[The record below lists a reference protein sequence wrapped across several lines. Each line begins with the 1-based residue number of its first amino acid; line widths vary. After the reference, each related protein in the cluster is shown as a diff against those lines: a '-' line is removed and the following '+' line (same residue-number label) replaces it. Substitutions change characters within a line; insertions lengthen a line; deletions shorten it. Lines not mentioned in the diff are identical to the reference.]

1 MASNPAPFSYSNAVL
16 LCECED
22 LSMISDAQWESLV
35 VSCRKYR
42 LVLPARNKRQRTE
55 VEVQAPA
62 PSQDIQDIPA
72 TFPGADPFGPDME
85 TSQRKI
91 QGRKRDAGGKQKFPF
106 HRMALAKKKTSKP
119 AAPPKEEAPEPW
131 IALSDS
137 WPCDTCTYST
147 KIVKREGEAVAVL
160 TTASVPGDTDIR
172 PFQGWIPREE
182 RYAEISEDQPRAAV
196 VSLLLASWLRD
207 ADVPL
212 DMFRAIST
220 TSVLW
225 ASTRHKTLWMYV
237 DAEADWVRPRPTVEV
252 RDPNEINP
260 WNYIEATPPKECVVG
275 WLHLPS
281 IAPLCDMA
289 GIPLQDEGEP
299 LHEDLHEAGLPPL
312 LLKIDD
318 LPGVCYNGR

>member
-22 LSMISDAQWESLV
+22 LSMMSDAQWESLR

-42 LVLPARNKRQRTE
+42 LDLPARNKRQRTE

-62 PSQDIQDIPA
+62 PSQDIQDNAA
-72 TFPGADPFGPDME
+72 TYPGADPFGPDIV
-85 TSQRKI
+85 TSQAKAH
-91 QGRKRDAGGKQKFPF
+91 GRKRDPRNKQKFPF
-106 HRMALAKKKTSKP
+106 HSIALNRKKASKSV
-119 AAPPKEEAPEPW
+119 APPEEEAPEPW
-131 IALSDS
+131 IALSDL
-137 WPCDTCTYST
+137 WPSDTCTYST
-147 KIVKREGEAVAVL
+147 KIAKREGDAVAVL
-160 TTASVPGDTDIR
+160 TTSSVPGDTDIR
-172 PFQGWIPREE
+172 PFQGWTPREE
-182 RYAEISEDQPRAAV
+182 RYAEISEDQPKAAV

-260 WNYIEATPPKECVVG
+260 WNYIEINPCVMG

-281 IAPLCDMA
+281 IAPLCDLA
-289 GIPLQDEGEP
+289 GIPLQIEGEP
-299 LHEDLHEAGLPPL
+299 LQDDLHEAGLPPL